1 MCTKSSTQR
10 SLLKRA
16 GELKGVNG
24 PGHDLFCD
32 QFMGCAGV
40 REGVFCI

>member
-16 GELKGVNG
+16 GELKGV
-24 PGHDLFCD
+24 
-32 QFMGCAGV
+32 MV
-40 REGVFCI
+40 RATTFSAINLWDVQV